1 MADSRSSRFK
11 VYVRLRPS
19 PGASG
24 TDVVQAEHRVLT
36 LKDPVKG
43 HSSEFV
49 FDKVFDAEARQE
61 SVFADVGVPLVEHV
75 IQGYN
80 ACCFAYGQTG
90 AGKTHSM
97 YGREGC
103 SVFAQP
109 GTPEHGDLGVIPRAC
124 ELLWKAASQ
133 VNRKAEA
140 AAATGGGN
148 SAPRIKL
155 FVSFMEIYLD
165 QIRDLGAAAQAHL
178 KATAARSPPP
188 IPGDAAA
195 SAGLGLSAY
204 AADGGGAPGRSTAT
218 SLGAAADYV
227 RTNLDVLEDSS
238 GMTFVK
244 DLTFMEVSCVEDM
257 LAVLRA
263 GYALRATS
271 ATAANDVSSRSHT
284 VFTVSVVTY
293 RGEQQPVTGRLNLVD
308 LAGSERQ
315 SKSGA
320 EGARL
325 KEMSAINKSLTAL
338 GKVVMTLS
346 QGAAGG
352 GLPHAASGG
361 IGLGGAPHVPFRD
374 SKLTRVL
381 KDSLTGNSFTCL
393 LACLHPAPEN
403 VEECGAT
410 LQFAVQCS
418 SIATAPRVNVLS
430 SGGPGGD
437 AGVVEDLMTQVAHLK
452 DELEV
457 THAHYQKLL
466 ESVAGPSWRNDPGP
480 IERAPGGPELG
491 GGGGGMDAFAS
502 MLSAFGTKESTSG
515 AAPGY
520 GGGGGGGLGGVF
532 ASGGFDNDRRR
543 LTSETGRARGGDT
556 GRTHGVAK
564 SVVGG
569 SASVANSR
577 VSVLEAQ
584 VRKLEGQLAQARST
598 AQQYEER
605 LTARKEEMEA
615 VRERMAGK
623 EHAQFSEIK
632 KLRAQVSDLTKQLDA
647 ERTDSNN
654 KLEDARRRS
663 EEECARLMKDI
674 DVLRSQLAQVTG
686 SVGGLVEKHTAAI
699 SAEKRQRD
707 AARKHVEQLMQQQAA
722 RGSEEHKAQVENLK
736 QQSSYF
742 LSKQAEQMAEL
753 KAQLDVA
760 KATFAVEKDGLLAEL
775 DYLSSYSE
783 RVTELVRRMEAGA
796 VPVHDRGNG
805 IKAFRLPQRDRPPR
819 LDAGRLG
826 WLKDRNGEL
835 HERLMAISAATAA
848 AGGSTAGSSTG
859 GLSAN
864 QSTTSL
870 HNTASGRHGGLSV
883 ALPGSG
889 AGHSALGSTVDLDAL
904 RAQVEAELK
913 AQVTAQVMGDMKSDK
928 TIEYIRELEVAVGRY
943 RAELQTEK
951 KRNSEMAVALRS
963 VQRIHQRPESPM
975 NKALAAHSP
984 AGTLKLAPSWGLGH
998 APGSPQM
1005 GLNGMSRP
1013 GTAGLVSL
1021 AGGSPK
1027 SGNSTTRRPSTSM
1040 TALTSGYRE
1049 NGLSIP

>member
-1 MADSRSSRFK
+1 
-11 VYVRLRPS
+11 
-19 PGASG
+19 
-24 TDVVQAEHRVLT
+24 
-36 LKDPVKG
+36 
-43 HSSEFV
+43 
-49 FDKVFDAEARQE
+49 
-61 SVFADVGVPLVEHV
+61 
-75 IQGYN
+75 
-80 ACCFAYGQTG
+80 
-90 AGKTHSM
+90 M

-109 GTPEHGDLGVIPRAC
+109 GTPDHSDLGVIPRAC

-133 VNRKAEA
+133 VNRKAETT
-140 AAATGGGN
+140 AATGGGN

-188 IPGDAAA
+188 IPGDAAG

-204 AADGGGAPGRSTAT
+204 AADGGGAPGRSSAT

-227 RTNLDVLEDSS
+227 RTNLDVMEDSS

-244 DLTFMEVSCVEDM
+244 DLTFMEVSSVEDM

-263 GYALRATS
+263 GYALRATA

-315 SKSGA
+315 SRSGA

-346 QGAAGG
+346 QGSAGGG
-352 GLPHAASGG
+352 GLPPAASGG

-403 VEECGAT
+403 VDECGAT
-410 LQFAVQCS
+410 LQFAVHCS

-430 SGGPGGD
+430 AGPNGGD

-491 GGGGGMDAFAS
+491 GPGMDAFAS

-520 GGGGGGGLGGVF
+520 GGGGGLGGVF

-543 LTSETGRARGGDT
+543 LTSETGRARGGGDT

-632 KLRAQVSDLTKQLDA
+632 KLRAQVADLTKQLDA

-674 DVLRSQLAQVTG
+674 DVLRSQLSQVTG
-686 SVGGLVEKHTAAI
+686 SVGSLVEKHTAAI
-699 SAEKRQRD
+699 TAEKRQRD
-707 AARKHVEQLMQQQAA
+707 AARKHVEQVMQQQAA

-742 LSKQAEQMAEL
+742 LSKQAEQLAEL
-753 KAQLDVA
+753 MAQLDAA

-819 LDAGRLG
+819 LEAGRLG

-835 HERLMAISAATAA
+835 HERLMALSAATAA

-870 HNTASGRHGGLSV
+870 HNATSGRHGALSV
-883 ALPGSG
+883 AVPGG
-889 AGHSALGSTVDLDAL
+889 GTGHSALGSAVDLDAL

-913 AQVTAQVMGDMKSDK
+913 AQVTAQVMGDMKSNK

-1049 NGLSIP
+1049 NGLLIP

>member
-1 MADSRSSRFK
+1 
-11 VYVRLRPS
+11 
-19 PGASG
+19 
-24 TDVVQAEHRVLT
+24 
-36 LKDPVKG
+36 
-43 HSSEFV
+43 
-49 FDKVFDAEARQE
+49 
-61 SVFADVGVPLVEHV
+61 
-75 IQGYN
+75 
-80 ACCFAYGQTG
+80 
-90 AGKTHSM
+90 M
-97 YGREGC
+97 YGRQGC

-109 GTPEHGDLGVIPRAC
+109 GTQEHNDLGVIPRAC

-133 VNRKAEA
+133 VNRKAETIA
-140 AAATGGGN
+140 AGGGAN
-148 SAPRIKL
+148 TTSRIKL

-178 KATAARSPPP
+178 KAAAVRSPSP
-188 IPGDAAA
+188 IAGDAAGN
-195 SAGLGLSAY
+195 AGLSLSAY
-204 AADGGGAPGRSTAT
+204 AADGGGAPGRSSAT
-218 SLGAAADYV
+218 SLSSAGDYV
-227 RTNLDVLEDSS
+227 RTNLDVMEDSS

-244 DLTFMEVSCVEDM
+244 DLTFIEVASVEDM

-263 GYALRATS
+263 GYALRATA

-320 EGARL
+320 DGARL
-325 KEMSAINKSLTAL
+325 KEMSAINKSLAAL

-346 QGAAGG
+346 QGAAGS
-352 GLPHAASGG
+352 GLPPTASGG

-381 KDSLTGNSFTCL
+381 KDSLTGNSHTCV

-403 VEECGAT
+403 VEECSAT

-430 SGGPGGD
+430 GGPGSGD
-437 AGVVEDLMTQVAHLK
+437 GAGVVEDLMTQVAHLK

-480 IERAPGGPELG
+480 IERAPGGPDLG
-491 GGGGGMDAFAS
+491 GGGGLDAFAA
-502 MLSAFGTKESTSG
+502 MLSAFGGPKESISG

-520 GGGGGGGLGGVF
+520 GGGGGGLGGVF

-543 LTSETGRARGGDT
+543 VTSETGRARGGGGDT

-569 SASVANSR
+569 SASVASSR

-605 LTARKEEMEA
+605 LTARKEEMDA

-632 KLRAQVSDLTKQLDA
+632 KLRAQVGDLTKQLDA

-663 EEECARLMKDI
+663 EEECARLMRDI

-686 SVGGLVEKHTAAI
+686 SVGSLVEKHTAAI
-699 SAEKRQRD
+699 TAEKRQRD
-707 AARKHVEQLMQQQAA
+707 AARKHVEQIMQQQAA

-736 QQSSYF
+736 QQSTYF
-742 LSKQAEQMAEL
+742 LSKQAEQLAEL
-753 KAQLDVA
+753 KTQLDAA

-783 RVTELVRRMEAGA
+783 RVTDLVRRMEAGA

-826 WLKDRNGEL
+826 WLKDRSGEL
-835 HERLMAISAATAA
+835 HERLLALNAATAA
-848 AGGSTAGSSTG
+848 AGGSTTGSTG

-864 QSTTSL
+864 QSTVSL
-870 HNTASGRHGGLSV
+870 QNAASGRHAGLSV
-883 ALPGSG
+883 AVPG
-889 AGHSALGSTVDLDAL
+889 AGASHSPLGSTVDLDAL

-913 AQVTAQVMGDMKSDK
+913 AQVTAQVMGDMKSNK

-951 KRNSEMAVALRS
+951 KRNAEMAVALRS